1 MKPKSSSSKRWA
13 AANELW
19 EKQGGKGKLEKIYI
33 NLGSYA
39 ASQICIA
46 VEVVV
51 SGSFVL
57 AFLHSLACGQIILC
71 RTFSGIYTFS
81 YIHIHTTVAVYIS
94 FTYAGRERGKK
105 MAVLQFTIGVL
116 SRLLC

>member
-19 EKQGGKGKLEKIYI
+19 EKQGKRQTGKKNI

-39 ASQICIA
+39 ASQMCIA

-57 AFLHSLACGQIILC
+57 AFSHSLACGQII
-71 RTFSGIYTFS
+71 
-81 YIHIHTTVAVYIS
+81 
-94 FTYAGRERGKK
+94 
-105 MAVLQFTIGVL
+105 
-116 SRLLC
+116 